1 MGQSQRNPRNLN
13 RDFNLYEYKRKFLRD
28 FDSYNFCF
36 FSGRMGIGLNL
47 DIKRRANREILKD
60 RKEAILVQSNLCPI
74 VSRDHTARIS
84 ATLNKY

>member
-1 MGQSQRNPRNLN
+1 MDQSKGNPRNLN

-36 FSGRMGIGLNL
+36 FSGRMGIGPNL
-47 DIKRRANREILKD
+47 DVKRRANREILKD
-60 RKEAILVQSNLCPI
+60 RKKAILVQSNLCPI

-84 ATLNKY
+84 ATLNK